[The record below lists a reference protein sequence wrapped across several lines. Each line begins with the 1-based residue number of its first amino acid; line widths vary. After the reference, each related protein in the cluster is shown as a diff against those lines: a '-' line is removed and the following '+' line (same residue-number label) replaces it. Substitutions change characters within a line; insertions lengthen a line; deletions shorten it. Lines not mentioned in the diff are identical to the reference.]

1 MRLASLVLLSL
12 ILAAPNPPEAA
23 VPYFS
28 NVREIHISQSDRQNY
43 FIVDEEIWN
52 HSRPDLGDLRLYD
65 GDSQVQ
71 YSLSEQRAGISSE
84 EVEAKIL
91 NLGSVAGRTEFDL
104 DATGLAA
111 YDRVRLRL
119 DAKDFVATASVA
131 GSNALGQGPAT
142 DLTPSTLYDFTS
154 EQLGSNF
161 VLKLPPSSFRFLHV
175 KLSAGIRPQQI
186 KGAAIYNLREQ
197 QASWTKIGSCAA
209 PQQQQRA
216 TVIVCDT
223 PPRVPLNRILFQI
236 APGAVNFRRRV
247 SVEDA
252 NGVEQAGGEINRVR
266 VNRAG
271 TLVTAEE
278 LAININATAN
288 SGHFILR
295 VDNEDNPP
303 LAILGVLPLS
313 LERRVYFDAQG
324 KTSLKLYYGDEKLSA
339 PVYDYARF
347 FRLEPS
353 PAVAEPGAGGH
364 NPQYAG
370 RPDERPW
377 SERHMGL
384 LWGVMILVVVAL
396 AILAVRGLRSEAG

>member
-1 MRLASLVLLSL
+1 MRLASLVLLL
-12 ILAAPNPPEAA
+12 LTLARPNPPEAA

-28 NVREIHISQSDRQNY
+28 NVREIHISQPDRQNY

-52 HSRPDLGDLRLYD
+52 HSRADLGDLRLYD

-175 KLSAGIRPQQI
+175 KLAAGIRPQQV

-216 TVIVCDT
+216 TVIACDT

-247 SVEDA
+247 SVENA
-252 NGVEQAGGEINRVR
+252 NGVEEAGGEINRVR

-278 LAININATAN
+278 LAITATAN
-288 SGHFILR
+288 SGRFILR
-295 VDNEDNPP
+295 VDNEDNPQ
-303 LAILGVLPLS
+303 LAILGVQPLS
-313 LERRVYFDAQG
+313 LERRVYFDPQG

-347 FRLEPS
+347 FHLEPS
-353 PAVAEPGAGGH
+353 PAQAQLGAGAH
-364 NPQYAG
+364 NAQYAG

-377 SERHMGL
+377 SEKHMGI
-384 LWGVMILVVVAL
+384 LWAVMILAAL
-396 AILAVRGLRSEAG
+396 ALAMLAIRGLRSGPGS

>member
-1 MRLASLVLLSL
+1 MRLASLVLLF
-12 ILAAPNPPEAA
+12 LALASPNPPEAA

-28 NVREIHISQSDRQNY
+28 NVREIHISQPDRQNY

-65 GDSQVQ
+65 GDSPVQ

-84 EVEAKIL
+84 EMEAKIL

-161 VLKLPPSSFRFLHV
+161 VLKLPPSSFRFLHI
-175 KLSAGIRPQQI
+175 KLSAGIRPQQV

-197 QASWTKIGSCAA
+197 QASWTKIGSCAT

-216 TVIVCDT
+216 TVVACDI
-223 PPRVPLNRILFQI
+223 PARVPLNRILFQI

-247 SVEDA
+247 SLEDA
-252 NGVEQAGGEINRVR
+252 NGIEQAAGEINRVR

-271 TLVTAEE
+271 TLVMAEE
-278 LAININATAN
+278 LAITINATAN
-288 SGHFILR
+288 SSHFILR

-303 LAILGVLPLS
+303 LAILGVQPLS
-313 LERRVYFDAQG
+313 LERRVYFDPQG

-347 FRLEPS
+347 FHLEP
-353 PAVAEPGAGGH
+353 AQAIAEPGAGGH
-364 NPQYAG
+364 NPRYVA

-396 AILAVRGLRSEAG
+396 AILAIRGLRSEAG

>member
-1 MRLASLVLLSL
+1 MRLFSIVLLL
-12 ILAAPNPPEAA
+12 LTLAVPNPPEAG

-28 NVREIHISQSDRQNY
+28 NVREIHISQPDRQNY
-43 FIVDEEIWN
+43 FVVDEEIWN
-52 HSRPDLGDLRLYD
+52 HSRADLGDLRLYD

-104 DATGLAA
+104 DATGLDA

-119 DAKDFVATASVA
+119 DAKDFVATASAA

-142 DLTPSTLYDFTS
+142 DLKPSTLYDFTS

-161 VLKLPPSSFRFLHV
+161 VLKLPPSSFRFLHIN
-175 KLSAGIRPQQI
+175 LSAGIRPQQV

-216 TVIVCDT
+216 TVIACDT

-236 APGAVNFRRRV
+236 ASGARNFRRRL

-252 NGVEQAGGEINRVR
+252 NGVEEACEINRVR

-278 LAININATAN
+278 LAVNISAAAN
-288 SGHFILR
+288 SGRFILR

-303 LAILGVLPLS
+303 LALLGVQPLS
-313 LERRVYFDAQG
+313 LERRVYFDPQG

-347 FRLEPS
+347 FHLEPA
-353 PAVAEPGAGGH
+353 PGVAEPGAGGH

-377 SERHMGL
+377 SERHMGV
-384 LWGVMILVVVAL
+384 LWGVMILAVFAL
-396 AILAVRGLRSEAG
+396 AILAIRGLRSEAG